1 MNFMNIDQNFEIG
14 VAKPVKQVSVMLL
27 GPLFGS

>member
-1 MNFMNIDQNFEIG
+1 MNIDKNFEIG
-14 VAKPVKQVSVMLL
+14 VAKPVKQVMVMLL